1 MMGRI
6 LLPVMAAGTLTVAL
20 AGAPVSAAAVGT
32 SGPATVALWHL
43 DEQPGAT
50 VAVDSSGR
58 GHHGAIGADVLLG
71 VPGQF
76 GTAFE
81 FPGPNAK
88 VTVPSADDLNPYLSP
103 LTVSAYL
110 WVPSSLTGGDYNVL
124 QKGQANAVGGAY
136 KLEIVGTAGA
146 NKFGFPDCAFNSPG
160 GAKNRVY
167 GPKRINDGSWH
178 QVECHLTDTQAYV
191 TVDGKSGPVATR
203 VVGSIANSVS
213 LTIGGKPNDTHF
225 YQGRADEVSITI
237 G

>member
-1 MMGRI
+1 M
-6 LLPVMAAGTLTVAL
+6 
-20 AGAPVSAAAVGT
+20 
-32 SGPATVALWHL
+32 ALWHL

-81 FPGPNAK
+81 FPGPSAK

-136 KLEIVGTAGA
+136 KLEIVGTARA
-146 NKFGFPDCAFNSPG
+146 NKFGYPDCAFNSPG

-167 GPKRINDGSWH
+167 GPKRINDGAWH
-178 QVECHLTDTQAYV
+178 LVECHLTATQAYV
-191 TVDGKSGPVATR
+191 TVDGKSVRPRPEWSGASPTR
-203 VVGSIANSVS
+203 SQ

>member
-1 MMGRI
+1 M
-6 LLPVMAAGTLTVAL
+6 PT
-20 AGAPVSAAAVGT
+20 
-32 SGPATVALWHL
+32 
-43 DEQPGAT
+43 
-50 VAVDSSGR
+50 
-58 GHHGAIGADVLLG
+58 
-71 VPGQF
+71 
-76 GTAFE
+76 
-81 FPGPNAK
+81 
-88 VTVPSADDLNPYLSP
+88 ADDLNPYLSP

-136 KLEIVGTAGA
+136 KLEIVGTAGS
-146 NKFGFPDCAFNSPG
+146 NKFGYPDCAFNSPG

-213 LTIGGKPNDTHF
+213 VTIGGKPNDTHF